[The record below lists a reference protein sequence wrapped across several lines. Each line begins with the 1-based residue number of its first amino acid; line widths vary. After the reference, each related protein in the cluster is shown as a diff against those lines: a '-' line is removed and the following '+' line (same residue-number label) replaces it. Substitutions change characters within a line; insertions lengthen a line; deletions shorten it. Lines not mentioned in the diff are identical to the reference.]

1 VVAIGLTSPTPSVDE
16 DGDENDVAT
25 DAMPLERLNSL
36 IESGE
41 LRLDPAQTMVA
52 ERLDHLART
61 LAAAPA
67 PAAASRGGLFRKWGK
82 GSPQPAAPGPKGLYI
97 HGGVGRGKSMLMD
110 LFFEAVA
117 VPKKRR
123 VHFHAFMLEVHQRLH
138 QLRRG
143 GGKGEPLQAMATA
156 IAEETRLLCFDEFH
170 VVNIAD
176 AMILGR
182 LFEGLFDAG
191 VVVVATSNWP
201 PDRLYEDGLNRQRF
215 LPFIALLKGR
225 MEVLELEGPTDYR
238 LERLRDL
245 PVYHYPLGPVATR
258 ALDGIFEALADG
270 AAAAP
275 SEIEVGSRKLRVPV
289 AAGGV
294 ARFGFADLCA
304 QPLGPADYLT
314 LARRFHSLIL
324 DDVPL
329 LTPDRRNE
337 ARRFMT
343 LIDALYE
350 SRVMLFLAAA
360 APATE
365 LYPEGD
371 GAFEF
376 QRTVSRLMEMQS
388 ADWLETCLN
397 RRTDGPAPKL
407 EAFALTND
415 LV

>member
-1 VVAIGLTSPTPSVDE
+1 
-16 DGDENDVAT
+16 
-25 DAMPLERLNSL
+25 
-36 IESGE
+36 
-41 LRLDPAQTMVA
+41 
-52 ERLDHLART
+52 
-61 LAAAPA
+61 
-67 PAAASRGGLFRKWGK
+67 
-82 GSPQPAAPGPKGLYI
+82 
-97 HGGVGRGKSMLMD
+97 MLMD
-110 LFFEAVA
+110 LFFAAVD

-138 QLRRG
+138 QLRQG
-143 GGKGEPLQAMATA
+143 GGKGEPLQALAAA

-201 PDRLYEDGLNRQRF
+201 PERLYEDGLNRQRF
-215 LPFIALLKGR
+215 LPFIALLQER
-225 MEVLELEGPTDYR
+225 MDVIELEGPTDYR
-238 LERLRDL
+238 LERLREL
-245 PVYHYPLGPVATR
+245 PVYYYPLGLAATR
-258 ALDGIFEALADG
+258 ALDGIFKALAEG
-270 AAAAP
+270 AEPAP
-275 SEIEVGSRKLRVPV
+275 GEIEVGSRKLRVPM

-304 QPLGPADYLT
+304 QPLGPADYLA
-314 LARRFHSLIL
+314 LAARFHSLVL

-388 ADWLETCLN
+388 ADWLEACLN
-397 RRTDGPAPKL
+397 RETDGPAPTL
-407 EAFALTND
+407 ETFALTSD
-415 LV
+415 LT

>member
-1 VVAIGLTSPTPSVDE
+1 LTSPPPSAD
-16 DGDENDVAT
+16 DDADANDVAT
-25 DAMPLERLNSL
+25 KPMPLERLNSL
-36 IESGE
+36 IECGALS
-41 LRLDPAQTMVA
+41 LDPAQTMVA
-52 ERLDHLART
+52 ERLDHLARA
-61 LAAAPA
+61 LAA
-67 PAAASRGGLFRKWGK
+67 
-82 GSPQPAAPGPKGLYI
+82 SPTPAAPPRSGLLGRLVKSSAKPTPAGPKGLYI

-110 LFFEAVA
+110 LFFEAVE

-123 VHFHAFMLEVHQRLH
+123 VHFHAFMLEIHQRLH
-138 QLRRG
+138 QLRQS
-143 GGKGEPLQAMATA
+143 GGKSEPLETLARTLAG
-156 IAEETRLLCFDEFH
+156 ETRLLCFDEFH

-215 LPFIALLKGR
+215 LPFIELLKER
-225 MEVLELEGPTDYR
+225 MAVLELEGPVDYR
-238 LERLRDL
+238 LERLREL

-258 ALDGIFEALADG
+258 ALDGIFKALADG
-270 AAAAP
+270 AEAEAG
-275 SEIEVGSRKLRVPV
+275 ELEVGSRRLQVPA

-294 ARFGFADLCA
+294 ARFTFQDLCA
-304 QPLGPADYLT
+304 QPLGPADYLA
-314 LARRFHSLIL
+314 LGHRFHSIVL

-388 ADWLETCLN
+388 AEWLEACRN
-397 RRTDGPAPKL
+397 RKSDDPAPTL
-407 EAFALTND
+407 ESFALTSD
-415 LV
+415 LI

>member
-1 VVAIGLTSPTPSVDE
+1 MSIGLTSLPLSVD
-16 DGDENDVAT
+16 DDTDVNDAAT
-25 DAMPLERLNSL
+25 DPMPLERLKSL
-36 IESGE
+36 IESGD
-41 LRLDPAQTMVA
+41 LHLDPAQTAIA
-52 ERLDHLART
+52 ERLDELARS

-67 PAAASRGGLFRKWGK
+67 PAAPMRPGLFGKWGK
-82 GSPQPAAPGPKGLYI
+82 SSPQPPAGPKGLYI

-110 LFFEAVA
+110 LFYDAVE

-123 VHFHAFMLEVHQRLH
+123 VHFHAFMLEVHRRLH
-138 QLRRG
+138 GLRQR
-143 GGKGEPLQAMATA
+143 GGKGEPLQTLAAA
-156 IAEETRLLCFDEFH
+156 IASETRLLCFDEFH

-215 LPFIALLKGR
+215 LPFIALLKER
-225 MEVLELEGPTDYR
+225 MEVLELHGPTDYR
-238 LERLRDL
+238 LDRLREL

-258 ALDGIFEALADG
+258 ALDGIFAALADG
-270 AAAAP
+270 AEAAP
-275 SEIEVGSRKLRVPV
+275 TELEVGSRKLRVPL

-304 QPLGPADYLT
+304 QPLGPADYLA
-314 LARRFHSLIL
+314 LAGRFHSLVL

-337 ARRFMT
+337 ARRFIT

-360 APATE
+360 ASAGE
-365 LYPEGD
+365 LYPTGD

-388 ADWLETCLN
+388 ADWLETC
-397 RRTDGPAPKL
+397 RDRKTDGTAPEL
-407 EAFALTND
+407 DGFALTSG